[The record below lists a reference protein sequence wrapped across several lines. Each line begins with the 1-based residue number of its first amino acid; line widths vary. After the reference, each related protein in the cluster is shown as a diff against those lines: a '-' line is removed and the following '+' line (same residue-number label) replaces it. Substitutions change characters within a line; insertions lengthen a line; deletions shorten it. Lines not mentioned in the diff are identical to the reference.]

1 MIKYAIISF
10 LFMSAAHFLTWF
22 QLNGQFIWGLFKNNP
37 LLVSLFGVPISYLFI
52 KGTEF
57 GVKYFDGSFWPVR
70 FLGFGVG
77 IIIYGIMVSYF
88 FNEGVSIKTF
98 ISLVL
103 AVGILLV
110 QFFMR

>member
-1 MIKYAIISF
+1 MNKYAVLSF
-10 LFMSAAHFLTWF
+10 IFMSAAHVLTWF
-22 QLNGQFIWGLFKNNP
+22 QLNGQFVWNFFKTNP
-37 LLVSLFGVPISYLFI
+37 LIVSLFGIPISYLFI
-52 KGTEF
+52 KGTEY
-57 GVKYFDGSFWPVR
+57 GVKYFDGDFWPVR

-88 FNEGVSIKTF
+88 FNEGLSLKTL

-110 QFFMR
+110 QMFLR